1 MYFEMIKSC
10 LYLYEIQ
17 FKLKLI
23 LLMKNNLILLVTF
36 VFAIG
41 MFSCEQPKKE
51 KFIGLQLWSVKDD
64 MNKDAAATLAAV
76 GEMGYKFVET
86 AGYGDGKIYGTD
98 PLEFKTLCE
107 NSGLL
112 FLGAH
117 TGQDVPDSANWET
130 TMQWWDVCIDAH
142 KKAGVTWIVQ
152 PWMGNTGYESLDGL
166 KKYCEYFNAVGE
178 KCNAAGI
185 RFGYHNHDKEFT
197 TEFEGK
203 PVYDWMLELTDPEKV
218 MFQLDL
224 YWIDHGGKNSL
235 DYFEKYPGR
244 FELWHIKDKAEV
256 GTSGKMDFAAIFAQ
270 REKSGAEYGIV
281 EVEEYNFEPL
291 ESCKKSLEY
300 LLAAEYVDL

>member
-1 MYFEMIKSC
+1 
-10 LYLYEIQ
+10 
-17 FKLKLI
+17 
-23 LLMKNNLILLVTF
+23 MKNSLIIMMALVF
-36 VFAIG
+36 SAG
-41 MFSCEQPKKE
+41 LFSCQQAKEE
-51 KFIGLQLWSVKDD
+51 KFIGLQLWSVKED
-64 MNKDAAATLAAV
+64 MKTDAAATIAAV

-86 AGYGDGKIYGTD
+86 AGYSDGKIYGLD
-98 PLEFKTLCE
+98 PVEFKELCE
-107 NSGLL
+107 TNGMQ

-117 TGQDVPDSANWET
+117 TGQDVPDSANWDK

-152 PWMGNTGYESLDGL
+152 PFMGGSGYESLEGL

-203 PVYDWMLELTDPEKV
+203 PVYDWMLELTDPGKV

-235 DYFEKYPGR
+235 DYFAKYPGR

-256 GTSGKMDFAAIFAQ
+256 GASGKMDFAAIFAQ
-270 REKSGAEYGIV
+270 RKKSGAEFGIV

-300 LLAAEYVDL
+300 LIAADYVDF